1 MRSVQTGN
9 SVTTGSVGRKANA
22 EAVFDAPAGT
32 RFASVRWSGKV
43 RRVDCRYA
51 LQMWAEVPNAAPVPI
66 LNVRSNEGCP
76 KRGRAQ
82 AKDVSA
88 RELGVNGATRIVQRV
103 TCVPARGKTSCS
115 SRNSNFVR
123 TDRLELLIEDVA
135 PPTVAIDAGTALGRA
150 EWVAG
155 AHQHLDYVATDN
167 AGVDRVTA
175 AIAGAVAGWQTR
187 PCRPADNGVF
197 DDLQP
202 CVDGAGQIDVDTTR
216 TSDGTHELVVHA
228 QDVAGNVATSQA
240 VAARVDNTAPER
252 IDVAVTG
259 ESGWRNHSDVELSW
273 TNRVETDRA
282 PIVAAVYKLCPAA
295 GGECRTGEQT
305 GVAMSRLGLSVPSPG
320 QWTASVWLRDAAGNQ
335 NSGASSVPVSFGY
348 DPERPKLEFEPA
360 SPADPTLVAVRMSDA
375 ISGIADGAIE
385 IGGLV
390 MTAATLPP
398 CNGPGQPALVETD
411 GWQ

>member
-1 MRSVQTGN
+1 MTCS
-9 SVTTGSVGRKANA
+9 
-22 EAVFDAPAGT
+22 
-32 RFASVRWSGKV
+32 
-43 RRVDCRYA
+43 
-51 LQMWAEVPNAAPVPI
+51 PV
-66 LNVRSNEGCP
+66 LTA
-76 KRGRAQ
+76 RGR
-82 AKDVSA
+82 SM
-88 RELGVNGATRIVQRV
+88 
-103 TCVPARGKTSCS
+103 S
-115 SRNSNFVR
+115 
-123 TDRLELLIEDVA
+123 
-135 PPTVAIDAGTALGRA
+135 
-150 EWVAG
+150 
-155 AHQHLDYVATDN
+155 
-167 AGVDRVTA
+167 
-175 AIAGAVAGWQTR
+175 TR
-187 PCRPADNGVF
+187 PGRLTA
-197 DDLQP
+197 
-202 CVDGAGQIDVDTTR
+202 R
-216 TSDGTHELVVHA
+216 TNLSFSA

-375 ISGIADGAIE
+375 VSGDRGRRDRDQRE
-385 IGGLV
+385 RLR
-390 MTAATLPP
+390 
-398 CNGPGQPALVETD
+398 
-411 GWQ
+411 